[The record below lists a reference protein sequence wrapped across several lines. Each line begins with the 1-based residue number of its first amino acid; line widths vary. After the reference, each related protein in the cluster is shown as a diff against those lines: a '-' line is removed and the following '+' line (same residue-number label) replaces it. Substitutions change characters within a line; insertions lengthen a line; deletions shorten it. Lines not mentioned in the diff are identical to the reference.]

1 MDDLEDG
8 ELEAKPSSIGN
19 SVNTSGVEVTIAMPD
34 NQRRKKQ
41 RKGFDVAAFIKRE
54 VNKSRRELQLMLHKV
69 HYTCLLAHLVHLD
82 KLLSNQLLQATG
94 LSMVPLAYSGTPPD
108 KMSLIGIG
116 ALVSW
121 LRGAV
126 PVNK

>member
-19 SVNTSGVEVTIAMPD
+19 SVNTSGVEVTIALPD

-41 RKGFDVAAFIKRE
+41 KKGFDVAAFIKRE
-54 VNKSRRELQLMLHKV
+54 VNKSRRELFLVLHKT
-69 HYTCLLAHLVHLD
+69 HYVCLLAHLTHLD
-82 KLLSNQLLQATG
+82 AILSNPLLQATS
-94 LSMVPLAYSGTPPD
+94 LSLVPMVHGNTPPT
-108 KMSLIGIG
+108 KFTLIGLG

-121 LRGAV
+121 LR
-126 PVNK
+126 